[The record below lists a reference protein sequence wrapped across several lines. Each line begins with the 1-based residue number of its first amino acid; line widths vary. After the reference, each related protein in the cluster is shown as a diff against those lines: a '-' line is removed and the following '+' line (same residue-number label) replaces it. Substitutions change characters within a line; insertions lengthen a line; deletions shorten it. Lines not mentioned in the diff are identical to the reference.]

1 MTKFK
6 TAKNNESFVPQ
17 DRHYKIQTND
27 YNKKRDTFVWYQLR
41 TGGFIRNHSSEIGD
55 KHIYININL
64 LGEIYSIKVS
74 NYPN

>member
-1 MTKFK
+1 M
-6 TAKNNESFVPQ
+6 
-17 DRHYKIQTND
+17 
-27 YNKKRDTFVWYQLR
+27 WYQLR
-41 TGGFIRNHSSEIGD
+41 TDGFILNHSSEIGD

>member
-6 TAKNNESFVPQ
+6 TAKNNESFVSP